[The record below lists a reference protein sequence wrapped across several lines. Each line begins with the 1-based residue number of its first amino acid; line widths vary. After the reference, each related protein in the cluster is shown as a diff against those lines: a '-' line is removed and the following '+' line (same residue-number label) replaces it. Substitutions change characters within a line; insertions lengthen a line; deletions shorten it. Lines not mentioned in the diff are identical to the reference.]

1 MSVLTDKDWH
11 VVPLGEIID
20 FIIPRFHDT
29 HRNQLPILI
38 ELAEKVESVHAD
50 SADCPKGLAELI
62 RKVYADLVNHMMKEE
77 QILFPLIKA
86 GRGKMAAAPISVME
100 AEHDEAGNDVEE
112 IQKLT
117 NNFTPPEGACTSW
130 RNLYQ
135 GLQEFAADLDAHV
148 DLENNNLFPRALAG
162 EQP

>member
-50 SADCPKGLAELI
+50 SVDCPKGLATII
-62 RKVYADLVNHMMKEE
+62 RKIYADLVNHMMKEE
-77 QILFPLIKA
+77 QILFPLIKS

-100 AEHDEAGNDVEE
+100 AEHDEAGNDLEE
-112 IQKLT
+112 MKKLT
-117 NNFTPPEGACTSW
+117 GNFLPPAGACNSW
-130 RNLYQ
+130 QTLYQ
-135 GLQEFAADLDAHV
+135 GLNEFAQDLTEHV
-148 DLENNNLFPRALAG
+148 HLENNIIFPRTLAG

>member
-50 SADCPKGLAELI
+50 SVDCPKGLATII
-62 RKVYADLVNHMMKEE
+62 RKIYADLVNHMMKEE

-100 AEHDEAGNDVEE
+100 AEHDEAGNDVEAM
-112 IQKLT
+112 QKLT

-148 DLENNNLFPRALAG
+148 DLENHILFPRALAG
-162 EQP
+162 DRP